1 MTLHGVFDLSVW
13 GYVGVALLTTHVTI
27 ASVTIFLHRH
37 QAHRA
42 LTLHPIVSHF
52 FRFWLWLTTGMVTRE
67 WVAVHR
73 KHHAKCETEADPHSP
88 QIWGI
93 WRVVLGGV
101 GLYRKATADPETLDI
116 YGRGTPD
123 DWLERNLYDR
133 YTVFGVGVLGIIDV
147 VLFGL
152 PGIAIWL
159 VQIVWIPFW
168 AAGVINGIGHYWGY
182 RNFETQDASRNI
194 VPFGV
199 LIGGEEFHNNHHA
212 YMYSAKLGNKWW
224 ELDIGWI
231 YIRLLESFGLAS
243 VKRVAPRTAFAPGKS
258 AIDIDTL
265 RAVVGNRFHVLK
277 LYGRRVIAPVLHAA
291 ADEAP
296 GFRRQIARV
305 RRLMMREDV
314 ASLRHD
320 PRTRQWLETALQSSP
335 KLRTVYQFMQQLK
348 SLSNQAVRS
357 DTDRLKRLQTWCAE
371 AEASG
376 IRALRDFARQLQAYT
391 A

>member
-1 MTLHGVFDLSVW
+1 MTGVFDLSIW
-13 GYVGVALLTTHVTI
+13 GYIGVALLTTHVTI

-42 LTLHPIVSHF
+42 LTLHPIASHF

-93 WRVVLGGV
+93 GRVLFGGV
-101 GLYRKATADPETLDI
+101 LLYRKSAADPETLDV

-133 YTVFGVGVLGIIDV
+133 YTVYGMGLLAIIEV

-152 PGIAIWL
+152 PGIAIFL
-159 VQIVWIPFW
+159 AQILWIPFW

-194 VPFGV
+194 VPIGV

-224 ELDIGWI
+224 ELDIGWV
-231 YIRLLESFGLAS
+231 YIRLLEIFGLAS

-258 AIDIDTL
+258 AIDVDTL

-314 ASLRHD
+314 VSLRHD
-320 PRTRQWLETALQSSP
+320 PRTRQWLETALQRSP

-376 IRALRDFARQLQAYT
+376 IRALGDFARQLQAYT